1 MKVFKI
7 KYCSYSVITGLP
19 GKYFEYYVSLV
30 SLLTILSYY
39 DQLQETEVSSTMS
52 PYMQIEEN
60 EIEKI
65 LQKCSK

>member
-30 SLLTILSYY
+30 SLLSYQ

-52 PYMQIEEN
+52 PYMQTEEN
-60 EIEKI
+60 EFEEI

>member
-19 GKYFEYYVSLV
+19 GNYFEYYVSLV
-30 SLLTILSYY
+30 SLLSYQ

-60 EIEKI
+60 EFEEI

>member
-30 SLLTILSYY
+30 SLLSYQ

-60 EIEKI
+60 EFEEI

>member
-30 SLLTILSYY
+30 SLLSYQ

>member
-30 SLLTILSYY
+30 SLLSYY

-60 EIEKI
+60 EFEEI